1 MPSYMLKQPDGLIA
15 IFSSVVDD
23 FTHMNMSEEQALAVG
38 TQEWGERTAREK
50 LGRALADESVWPGDA
65 DFVSDGLGRWREAC
79 GDIAFQH
86 GVKHLRTMLDDME
99 CNDFEIPECAKERAR
114 DMEEMLQ
121 EDGVSIAN
129 RY

>member
-15 IFSSVVDD
+15 VFSSVVDD
-23 FTHMNMSEEQALAVG
+23 FTHMNMTEELALEIG
-38 TQEWGERTAREK
+38 TQMWGAQTAREK
-50 LGRALADESVWPGDA
+50 LDRGLNDEILWPGDT

-86 GVKHLRTMLDDME
+86 GLKHLRATLDEME
-99 CNDFEIPECAKERAR
+99 CIDFEIPESAVQRAR

-121 EDGVSIAN
+121 ADGVSIAN
-129 RY
+129 R